1 MATIV
6 LYIGVVLMLLGGVSS
21 VFLICFKSSGSFG
34 NRGEKF
40 VYIGLV
46 FFVAGGLLISGTVVF
61 VYILEPFVL
70 PYI

>member
-1 MATIV
+1 MITIV

-21 VFLICFKSSGSFG
+21 VFLICFESPGSFG

-46 FFVAGGLLISGTVVF
+46 FFIAGGLLISGTVVF
-61 VYILEPFVL
+61 AYIIEPFVL